1 MDPRSHSHL
10 QPEPGR
16 ELLGPAH
23 GQLPA
28 HNDFD
33 HPMRCDGPRGR
44 YCPSNVLMLSQQ
56 RAESPPQRLQGRD
69 VVGKD
74 DIMKAIQ
81 LVILPRAM
89 VTPPEDQP
97 PPDNQPPPPPPPP
110 QNQEQDPEDE
120 KEEDEDEEDEEP
132 PEDQEEEVLPCPAVQ
147 PAGGLKGRCMQT
159 TVSCT
164 HWVQPCG
171 VSF

>member
-1 MDPRSHSHL
+1 MWPAHHLDVQRPEGDACTLACWNVNAL
-10 QPEPGR
+10 QPGTLVRGAWEVW
-16 ELLGPAH
+16 LLQLTPPTALPCSGARGPH
-23 GQLPA
+23 QLATAKP
-28 HNDFD
+28 D
-33 HPMRCDGPRGR
+33 
-44 YCPSNVLMLSQQ
+44 L
-56 RAESPPQRLQGRD
+56 RAFVMQGRD

-120 KEEDEDEEDEEP
+120 KEEEEDD
-132 PEDQEEEVLPCPAVQ
+132 EDQEEDPPEEEEEV
-147 PAGGLKGRCMQT
+147 
-159 TVSCT
+159 
-164 HWVQPCG
+164 
-171 VSF
+171 